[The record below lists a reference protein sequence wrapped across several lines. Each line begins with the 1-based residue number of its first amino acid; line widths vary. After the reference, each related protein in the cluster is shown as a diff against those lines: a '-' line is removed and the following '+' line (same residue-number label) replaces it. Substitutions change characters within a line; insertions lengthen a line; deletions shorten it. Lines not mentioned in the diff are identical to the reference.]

1 MATDLER
8 LEAAIGYSFSD
19 RTLLEHALTHP
30 SRAHEAPPGAETDNQ
45 RLEFLGDAVLGLLV
59 SEHLIRRHPDWLE
72 GRLSILKNY
81 LVSAPHLARIAQRIR
96 LGDHLRLGRGEE
108 MSGGREKT
116 ALLADAL
123 EALIAA
129 IYLDGGLD
137 AARGFAQ
144 AHVFGEDPA
153 VEAGAPW
160 TNYKGAL
167 QQTAREMN
175 LPAPCYVVVAEEGP
189 PHARRFTV
197 EVRLGA
203 EWSARGEGA
212 TKKAAGQQAA
222 RTLLLRLLAEK
233 P

>member
-1 MATDLER
+1 MTADLER
-8 LEAAIGYSFSD
+8 LETAIGYRFSN
-19 RTLLEHALTHP
+19 RELLARALTHP
-30 SRAHEAPPGAETDNQ
+30 SHAYEAPPGAETDNQ
-45 RLEFLGDAVLGLLV
+45 RLEFLGDAVLGLLA
-59 SEHLIRRHPDWLE
+59 SEHLVRRHPDWRE

-81 LVSAPHLARIAQRIR
+81 LVSSPHLARIAQRVG
-96 LGDHLRLGRGEE
+96 LGEHLRLGRGEE

-116 ALLADAL
+116 GLLADAL

-129 IYLDGGLD
+129 IYLDGGLE
-137 AARGFAQ
+137 AARRFAETY
-144 AHVFGEDPA
+144 VFVDDPA
-153 VEAGAPW
+153 GENSPSW

-167 QQTAREMN
+167 QETAREMN
-175 LPAPCYVVVAEEGP
+175 LPAPRYAVVAEEGP

-203 EWSARGEGA
+203 EWSARGQGS

-222 RTLLLRLLAEK
+222 RLLLMRLLAQK